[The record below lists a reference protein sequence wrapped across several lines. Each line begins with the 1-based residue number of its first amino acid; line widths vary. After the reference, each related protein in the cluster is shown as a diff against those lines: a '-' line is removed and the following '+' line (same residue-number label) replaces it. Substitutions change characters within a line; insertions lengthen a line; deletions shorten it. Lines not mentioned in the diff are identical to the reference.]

1 MILFPH
7 LLRVHGVNHLQLNFP
22 ANEIMSGKSEE
33 ITQTIL
39 PQSLGKLEIVPPIT
53 KDQEHQLPSVNL
65 NPFLH
70 THPEQEISSTEREKL
85 FGPSCNCS
93 QTNPNAATT
102 NKEYSVKRCAQF
114 KPRKRHEFILKQPML
129 KTFARCLHHCQKEM
143 KNTLSGNESSSVEKQ
158 TSATEPSYEG
168 AKWSLRNNF
177 NVDFKSLNLSENQPC
192 TSSCDLHKS
201 YSFRYP
207 QSERKLHHSTKSE
220 ENEPLST
227 SSDRTNQQNI
237 SCSQQAV
244 QAMWSPSTNNGDVTT
259 DELACYF
266 ETIVHIPKKMSTMAE
281 QMYIWVKILVSFFFF
296 FCWSEV
302 IDL

>member
-1 MILFPH
+1 MSIK
-7 LLRVHGVNHLQLNFP
+7 
-22 ANEIMSGKSEE
+22 NEEA
-33 ITQTIL
+33 QNIL
-39 PQSLGKLEIVPPIT
+39 PQSLGKLEIVSPISKGQDHHVPPPV
-53 KDQEHQLPSVNL
+53 KL
-65 NPFLH
+65 NPFLLRN
-70 THPEQEISSTEREKL
+70 PGQEISSTEREKL

-93 QTNPNAATT
+93 QTNRITATT
-102 NKEYSVKRCAQF
+102 NKEYSVKKCAQF

-143 KNTLSGNESSSVEKQ
+143 KNTLSGNESSSVGKQ
-158 TSATEPSYEG
+158 TSITEPTYDG
-168 AKWSLRNNF
+168 AECNWSLRNDF
-177 NVDFKSLNLSENQPC
+177 DVDFKSLNLSENQPC

-207 QSERKLHHSTKSE
+207 QSERKLRPMNDES
-220 ENEPLST
+220 PLST
-227 SSDRTNQQNI
+227 PNDRTNQQNI

-281 QMYIWVKILVSFFFF
+281 QMYI
-296 FCWSEV
+296 
-302 IDL
+302 

>member
-1 MILFPH
+1 
-7 LLRVHGVNHLQLNFP
+7 
-22 ANEIMSGKSEE
+22 MSSKGEE
-33 ITQTIL
+33 AQTIL

-53 KDQEHQLPSVNL
+53 KDHQEHHLPSVNL
-65 NPFLH
+65 NPFLL

-93 QTNPNAATT
+93 QTNQNAATT
-102 NKEYSVKRCAQF
+102 NKEYSVKKCAQF

-143 KNTLSGNESSSVEKQ
+143 KNTLSGNESSSVEKH

-168 AKWSLRNNF
+168 AEWSLRNNF
-177 NVDFKSLNLSENQPC
+177 SVDFKSLNLSENQPC

-207 QSERKLHHSTKSE
+207 QSERKLQLTKEESPVSTP
-220 ENEPLST
+220 N
-227 SSDRTNQQNI
+227 DRANQQNI

-281 QMYIWVKILVSFFFF
+281 QMYI
-296 FCWSEV
+296 
-302 IDL
+302 